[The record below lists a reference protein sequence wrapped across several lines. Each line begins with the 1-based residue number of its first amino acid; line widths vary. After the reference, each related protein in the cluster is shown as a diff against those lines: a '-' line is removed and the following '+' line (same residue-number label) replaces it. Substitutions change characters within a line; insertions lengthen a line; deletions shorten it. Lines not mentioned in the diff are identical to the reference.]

1 MSISSQLKTA
11 FQLLV
16 TVTSG
21 PRKPKYLDSLLHP
34 TMEDINVLENGISGL
49 NVHGSD
55 AAHELRVLQLQVTA
69 DIRADDKLCNANG
82 SNGMSPSRFHPL
94 CG

>member
-1 MSISSQLKTA
+1 
-11 FQLLV
+11 
-16 TVTSG
+16 
-21 PRKPKYLDSLLHP
+21 
-34 TMEDINVLENGISGL
+34 MEDINVLENGISGL